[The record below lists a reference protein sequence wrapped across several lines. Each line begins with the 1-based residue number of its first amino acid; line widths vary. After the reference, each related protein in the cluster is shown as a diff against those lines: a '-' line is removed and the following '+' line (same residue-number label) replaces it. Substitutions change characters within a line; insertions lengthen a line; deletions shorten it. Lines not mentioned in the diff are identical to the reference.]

1 MNVGILTDENIP
13 SSLIKELRKNN
24 FNVKDLKEEKLFSLP
39 DIFINDM
46 AKKENRIVITYDKDF
61 LNISSNPRG
70 RGIILIKTKDQ
81 KNKLIYNSLISLL
94 KDKSENLIN
103 SLCII
108 TDTYTKIIKEK

>member
-1 MNVGILTDENIP
+1 MNVRILTDENIP
-13 SSLIKELRKNN
+13 NSLIKELREDN

-39 DIFINDM
+39 DIIIDDM

-61 LNISSNPRG
+61 LNISSNPKG
-70 RGIILIKTKDQ
+70 KGIILIKTKNQ

-94 KDKSENLIN
+94 ENKSEDLIN
-103 SLCII
+103 ALCII